1 MSFKIDV
8 SDKEASD
15 RITSM
20 LKGEKTY
27 SSYYKNTDYTNR
39 NNYSARYN
47 PNLTNK
53 SDSGSI
59 SKGHIIIKSGSGS
72 GSGSSQSRSGPSISG
87 FGIF

>member
-8 SDKEASD
+8 SDSDAEA
-15 RITSM
+15 RIKSM
-20 LKGEKTY
+20 LKGEKKY
-27 SSYYKNTDYTNR
+27 SEYYKDKEYTNQ

-47 PNLTNK
+47 PNTTNK
-53 SDSGSI
+53 SSSGSI

-72 GSGSSQSRSGPSISG
+72 GTGSSQSRSGPSVTG